1 MKIDKKSLMFLFL
14 GSLIAISL
22 EQFLW
27 WDLIISQ
34 KEVHN
39 DFWVL
44 ISEDV
49 KSFQQGSKLM
59 VLYST
64 DINQANLVL
73 NIWKILLVISVLS
86 LAVMILRKR

>member
-1 MKIDKKSLMFLFL
+1 MGIERKNLIFLFL
-14 GSLIAISL
+14 GALIAISL

-34 KEVHN
+34 KTVHN
-39 DFWVL
+39 DFWIL

-49 KSFQQGSKLM
+49 KSYQEGSKLD

-73 NIWKILLVISVLS
+73 NIWKILVVIPVIGLGVL
-86 LAVMILRKR
+86 ILRTR